1 MLPCSR
7 LSRRLRRLACAWAA
21 VLVLCAVPL
30 RAQTP
35 QTGVASL
42 VVDLATGRTLS
53 VERPDVMTRAV
64 LPGSVMKVAAVAA
77 ALEAGAI
84 SERTTVLCTR
94 RIVVDG
100 HTLTCTHPDLH
111 RPMRASEALAQSCNV
126 FVATVSARVP
136 RSAFDSV
143 LASMG
148 LPASAAGASVR
159 ASALGLEGTRMT
171 PLSLVQAL
179 ARVASADGPRGWK
192 PSTTAVVRQ
201 GLHDAVQSGTAS
213 ALSRAGIDALAKTGT
228 VDAGGISQ
236 GLIVGVSPSVNP
248 TVGFALLASGG
259 AGRDAAALMAER
271 LRSASALRATERPTT
286 NDQRPA
292 PRATATQAAQAPT
305 SDLRPASALRAT
317 ARQAE
322 IRIGVM
328 QADGRYVVRAMA
340 MDDYV
345 AGVVA
350 GEATPGAPAA
360 ALEALAVAVRTYATT
375 NAGRHAK
382 DGFDLC
388 DLTHCQV
395 LRRATAGT
403 TAAAQRTSG
412 EVLTLRGT
420 PAEVFY
426 TASCGGHTARPSEV
440 WRGAANP
447 AFLPSHADEA
457 CANEAGW
464 TSDLSARDLLR
475 ALRAGGFSGD
485 TIRGLTVTSRTGS
498 RRVAWLRVD
507 GVTPAE
513 VSGENLR
520 TLVGRTL
527 GWQHLRSTLFE
538 VTRTSTGFRFTG
550 RGAGHGVG
558 LCVAGAAVRAA
569 AGATRADILRAYYPG
584 LDVTTKDAAAPN
596 VRVVLPTEDEASRR
610 QVVRLVASSLD
621 AVAARLHAPV
631 PPAIVVRFH
640 PTVESYQRATGR
652 AWFTAGSTR
661 GTQVDLLPLSTLRT
675 RGLLDVTLRHELA
688 HVVTSASM
696 EGQPLWMREGAAV
709 WAEQARPPDRGT
721 AAAPRVSESCPSDDE
736 FGRAASAEALRGL
749 YDRARACYEKA
760 GKLGSW

>member
-1 MLPCSR
+1 MPPCAR
-7 LSRRLRRLACAWAA
+7 PPRRLRRLTCAWAA

-30 RAQTP
+30 RAQTA

-77 ALEAGAI
+77 ALEAGAMT
-84 SERTTVLCTR
+84 ERTTVLCTR

-100 HTLTCTHPDLH
+100 HTLTCTHPDFH
-111 RPMRASEALAQSCNV
+111 RPLRASEALAQSCNV
-126 FVATVSARVP
+126 FVATVATRVS
-136 RSAFDSV
+136 RSALDAALS
-143 LASMG
+143 SMG

-179 ARVASADGPRGWK
+179 ARVASAEGPRGWK
-192 PSTTAVVRQ
+192 PTTRSVVRQ
-201 GLHDAVQSGTAS
+201 GLRDAVQSGTAS

-248 TVGFALLASGG
+248 TRGFALLASGG
-259 AGRDAAALMAER
+259 AGRDAAALMADR
-271 LRSASALRATERPTT
+271 LRSASAS
-286 NDQRPA
+286 Q
-292 PRATATQAAQAPT
+292 ATATQAARTPT

-317 ARQAE
+317 ARPTTNDQ
-322 IRIGVM
+322 RLTTLRVGVT
-328 QADGRYVVRAMA
+328 QADGRSVVRAMA

-412 EVLTLRGT
+412 ELLTLRGA

-440 WRGAANP
+440 WRGAVNP

-457 CANEAGW
+457 CAKEAGW

-475 ALRAGGFSGD
+475 ALRAGGFTGD
-485 TIRGLTVTSRTGS
+485 TIRGLTVTSRTDS
-498 RRVAWLRVD
+498 RRAAWLRVD
-507 GVTPAE
+507 GVTPSE

-558 LCVAGAAVRAA
+558 LCVAGASARATG
-569 AGATRADILRAYYPG
+569 GATSADILRTYYPG
-584 LDVTTKDAAAPN
+584 LDVTMKEAAAPS
-596 VRVVLPTEDEASRR
+596 VRVVLPAEDEASRR

-621 AVAARLHAPV
+621 AVAARLHASI

-688 HVVTSASM
+688 HVVTASSM
-696 EGQPLWMREGAAV
+696 ERQPLWMREGAAV
-709 WAEQARPPDRGT
+709 WAEQARPPDGGN
-721 AAAPRVSESCPSDDE
+721 AAVPRAPLSCPSDDA

-749 YDRARACYEKA
+749 YDRARECYEK
-760 GKLGSW
+760 LVSW

>member
-1 MLPCSR
+1 MPPWSR
-7 LSRRLRRLACAWAA
+7 LSRCLRWLTCAWAA

-77 ALEAGAI
+77 ALEAGAMT
-84 SERTTVLCTR
+84 ERTTVLCTR

-111 RPMRASEALAQSCNV
+111 RPLRASEALAQSCNV
-126 FVATVSARVP
+126 FVAAVAARVS
-136 RSAFDSV
+136 RSAFDSA

-192 PSTTAVVRQ
+192 PTTTAVVRQ
-201 GLHDAVQSGTAS
+201 GLRDAVQSGTAS

-248 TVGFALLASGG
+248 TLGFALLASGG

-271 LRSASALRATERPTT
+271 LRSASASQAAARPMT
-286 NDQRPA
+286 NDQ
-292 PRATATQAAQAPT
+292 
-305 SDLRPASALRAT
+305 RPASALRAT

-328 QADGRYVVRAMA
+328 QVDGRYGIRAMA

-360 ALEALAVAVRTYATT
+360 ALEALAVAVRTYATA
-375 NAGRHAK
+375 NAGRHAA

-395 LRRATAGT
+395 LRRATAQT
-403 TAAAQRTSG
+403 SAAAQRTSG
-412 EVLTLRGT
+412 EVLTLRGL

-426 TASCGGHTARPSEV
+426 TAWCGGHTARPSEV

-447 AFLPSHADEA
+447 AFLPSHPDEA

-464 TSDLSARDLLR
+464 TSELSARDLLR
-475 ALRAGGFSGD
+475 ALRAGGFTGD
-485 TIRGLTVTSRTGS
+485 TIRGLTVTSRTDS
-498 RRVAWLRVD
+498 RRAAWLRVD

-558 LCVAGAAVRAA
+558 LCVAGAAARAA
-569 AGATRADILRAYYPG
+569 AGATRADLLRAYYPG
-584 LDVTTKDAAAPN
+584 LDVTTKEAAVPN
-596 VRVVLPTEDEASRR
+596 VRVVLPAEDDASRR
-610 QVVRLVASSLD
+610 QVVRLVASSLE
-621 AVAARLHAPV
+621 AVAARLHASI

-709 WAEQARPPDRGT
+709 WAEQARQPDRG
-721 AAAPRVSESCPSDDE
+721 AAAVPCPSDEE
-736 FGRAASAEALRGL
+736 FERAASAEALRGL

>member
-1 MLPCSR
+1 ML
-7 LSRRLRRLACAWAA
+7 A
-21 VLVLCAVPL
+21 LCAVPL

-35 QTGVASL
+35 QTGVASM

-53 VERPDVMTRAV
+53 AERPDVMSREV

-77 ALEAGAI
+77 ALEAGAMT
-84 SERTTVLCTR
+84 ERTTVLCTR

-111 RPMRASEALAQSCNV
+111 RPLRASEALAQSCNV
-126 FVATVSARVP
+126 FVATVATRVSRRALDSA
-136 RSAFDSV
+136 
-143 LASMG
+143 LASLG
-148 LPASAAGASVR
+148 LPASAPGASVR

-192 PSTTAVVRQ
+192 PTTTSVVRQ
-201 GLHDAVQSGTAS
+201 GLRDAAQSGTAS

-248 TVGFALLASGG
+248 TLGFALLASGG

-271 LRSASALRATERPTT
+271 LARAGASQT
-286 NDQRPA
+286 NDQRPTT
-292 PRATATQAAQAPT
+292 R
-305 SDLRPASALRAT
+305 LRPEGFGEARPPSPSGLRPDTPGPASGLRRDTPASAPRAT

-322 IRIGVM
+322 VRVGVT
-328 QADGRYVVRAMA
+328 QADGRSVVTSMA

-350 GEATPGAPAA
+350 GEATPGASAA
-360 ALEALAVAVRTYATT
+360 ALEALAVAVRTYATA
-375 NAGRHAK
+375 NAGRHAA

-395 LRRATAGT
+395 LRRATAQT
-403 TAAAQRTSG
+403 SAAAQRTSG
-412 EVLTLRGT
+412 EVLTLRGV

-447 AFLPSHADEA
+447 AFLPAHADEA

-464 TSDLSARDLLR
+464 TSELSARDLLR
-475 ALRAGGFSGD
+475 ALRAGGFAGD
-485 TIRGLTVTSRTGS
+485 TILGLTVTSRTDS
-498 RRVAWLRVD
+498 RRAAWLRVD

-558 LCVAGAAVRAA
+558 LCVAGAAARAA
-569 AGATRADILRAYYPG
+569 AGATRADILRAYYPA
-584 LDVTTKDAAAPN
+584 LDVTTKDAGAPS
-596 VRVVLPTEDEASRR
+596 VRVVLPAEDEASRR
-610 QVVRLVASSLD
+610 QVVRLVASSLE
-621 AVAARLHAPV
+621 AVAARLHASI

-688 HVVTSASM
+688 HVVTASSM

-709 WAEQARPPDRGT
+709 WAEQARQPDGATT
-721 AAAPRVSESCPSDDE
+721 AVPRAPLSCPSDDA
-736 FGRAASAEALRGL
+736 FGRATSAEALRNV
-749 YDRARACYEKA
+749 YDRARECYEKA